1 MGPVQVTGRG
11 CMYKKC
17 PDEARG
23 EDLTALWNKRSSRSQ
38 DPIVTSG
45 IVYIPGGRLG
55 VGRVGIFR

>member
-1 MGPVQVTGRG
+1 
-11 CMYKKC
+11 MYKKC